1 MHNLRVP
8 ISRINP
14 APRDEGRNPT
24 VAEACIRGIQVT
36 LGTLRF
42 SAFVTIR
49 SHGNKLLHQQIAFS
63 ALTKIIPRGGF
74 AAGVKS
80 LCTLTTWGLAG
91 VELLTSDLSAQRRF
105 KCGMQTGPSCP
116 LCPQWRPRKRT
127 CATG

>member
-14 APRDEGRNPT
+14 APRDEGTKPT
-24 VAEACIRGIQVT
+24 VAEACIRGIEACIRGIQVT

-42 SAFVTIR
+42 SAFVTIG

-105 KCGMQTGPSCP
+105 KCGMQTGSSCP
-116 LCPQWRPRKRT
+116 LCPQ
-127 CATG
+127 